1 LLSTCSLGRLTLAPV
16 GMEAL
21 ALWEWL
27 MLTIAPPRNAAMLS
41 RQRCAR
47 GARGGG
53 VRGCGTVGV
62 SSSEGKFANLPAT
75 GLFCLSVRSE
85 RSAVHDNDYAPHGS
99 NDTAA
104 DYALHCLLHP
114 VFHMHSAMHDDSY
127 RLAGLYIRVHLKCTD
142 VLLAYV
148 NVGIPTAGWPATCT
162 AAVHVQ
168 PYCNYMTKAHVQCHS
183 MQRPRSSMP
192 SASTSVGGGSVTMTG
207 WECHRYRYRPVRRTS
222 MYGCTWY
229 SCTHMYHGLTASE
242 GGITSSDQ
250 IRVRART
257 TVGQ

>member
-1 LLSTCSLGRLTLAPV
+1 LGSARPKGSLQTYQQPV
-16 GMEAL
+16 YFAC
-21 ALWEWL
+21 
-27 MLTIAPPRNAAMLS
+27 
-41 RQRCAR
+41 RCA
-47 GARGGG
+47 A
-53 VRGCGTVGV
+53 
-62 SSSEGKFANLPAT
+62 SAQ
-75 GLFCLSVRSE
+75 RSMTMTT
-85 RSAVHDNDYAPHGS
+85 AAPHGS

-168 PYCNYMTKAHVQCHS
+168 PYCYYMTKAHVQCHS

>member
-1 LLSTCSLGRLTLAPV
+1 LAVPPAREAGDDDAASLPRVGSLLSTCSLGRLTLAPV

-127 RLAGLYIRVHLKCTD
+127 RLAGLYIRVHLNMHRC
-142 VLLAYV
+142 
-148 NVGIPTAGWPATCT
+148 TAGLCECRD
-162 AAVHVQ
+162 
-168 PYCNYMTKAHVQCHS
+168 PYCWMACY
-183 MQRPRSSMP
+183 
-192 SASTSVGGGSVTMTG
+192 
-207 WECHRYRYRPVRRTS
+207 
-222 MYGCTWY
+222 MYG
-229 SCTHMYHGLTASE
+229 SRTA
-242 GGITSSDQ
+242 IL
-250 IRVRART
+250 
-257 TVGQ
+257 